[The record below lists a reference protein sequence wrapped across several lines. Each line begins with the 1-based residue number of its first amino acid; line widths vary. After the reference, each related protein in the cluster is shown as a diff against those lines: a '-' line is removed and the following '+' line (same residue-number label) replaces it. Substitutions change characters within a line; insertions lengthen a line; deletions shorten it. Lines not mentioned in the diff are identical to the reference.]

1 MARRGLRSNRIK
13 DKDPEEKKPQKLEF
27 TYQFKVKETK
37 ELLEFLLE
45 KMNTSRNVCK
55 QLLSNNQVLVNG
67 ALERQY
73 NLMLAKEDEVKI
85 SKRPIHDDSFNKKPK
100 KRNIN
105 RPKKID
111 IIYEDKDFIA
121 IDKPEGLLSIENGKD
136 IVSAYSYVSEYLRL
150 NNKLDRPFVIHRID
164 KETSGVLVFAKNPYV
179 QSKLRLEWN
188 KYVVLREYI
197 ALVEGEMPKKSDR
210 IVVNLLEDKNNMVYV
225 AKGHDGKTSITNY
238 EVIKTDGK
246 YSLLRVLIDTGRKN
260 QIRVV
265 LANLGHPIVDDD
277 KYGSKTKTIGRLGL
291 HASKLIFKHP
301 FTNEELV
308 FETRFPKAF
317 NIIK

>member
-1 MARRGLRSNRIK
+1 MK
-13 DKDPEEKKPQKLEF
+13 
-27 TYQFKVKETK
+27 
-37 ELLEFLLE
+37 
-45 KMNTSRNVCK
+45 
-55 QLLSNNQVLVNG
+55 
-67 ALERQY
+67 
-73 NLMLAKEDEVKI
+73 KEDKL
-85 SKRPIHDDSFNKKPK
+85 
-100 KRNIN
+100 
-105 RPKKID
+105 D

-121 IDKPEGLLSIENGKD
+121 IDKPEGLLSIENEKD

-150 NNKLDRPFVIHRID
+150 NNKLERPFVIHRID

-265 LANLGHPIVDDD
+265 LANLGHPIVDDVLLQEDLIENGYLKYENYDAIDVPYTDSIPVDYEGIMGVPVTFLD
-277 KYGSKTKTIGRLGL
+277 KYCPEQFSIIGFGSGYLGQSIGIKGIPPEHKKLMKGHSAAGDLYMMVNGL
-291 HASKLIFKHP
+291 PKVPYARILIRKK
-301 FTNEELV
+301 E
-308 FETRFPKAF
+308 
-317 NIIK
+317 